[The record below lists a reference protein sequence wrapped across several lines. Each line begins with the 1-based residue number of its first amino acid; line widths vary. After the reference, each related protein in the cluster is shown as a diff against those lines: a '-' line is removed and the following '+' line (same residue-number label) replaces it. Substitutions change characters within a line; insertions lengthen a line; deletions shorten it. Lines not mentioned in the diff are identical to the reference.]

1 MQESSKSST
10 DYLNDTTDSKA
21 LRWELVI
28 KKKQKKK
35 CKSQNPVTSV
45 THSSLS

>member
-21 LRWELVI
+21 LRWELVEGREKVDI
-28 KKKQKKK
+28 LKHHVAK
-35 CKSQNPVTSV
+35 
-45 THSSLS
+45 